1 MSGIRNRKT
10 ITIRETGSIKID
22 LQKVLLAIF
31 TSNDDNKSLFE
42 EAELKLV
49 ISLIESENISEDTI
63 SFHPY
68 SPRVTTDTKGN
79 MKLRCG

>member
-1 MSGIRNRKT
+1 VTGVRNRKT
-10 ITIRETGSIKID
+10 NTIRETGSIKFD

-42 EAELKLV
+42 EAELKLA

-63 SFHPY
+63 SFHPF
-68 SPRVTTDTKGN
+68 SARVTTDTKGN
-79 MKLRCG
+79 MQLRCG